1 MKHLVV
7 ILFIGLVATILCFIL
22 LPGSG
27 PAGGVESQA
36 SAGKLSAASAEKPVR
51 PVSDPELL
59 QLDAARREAEQK
71 VEVLESKLAEAEV
84 TKAVRAKTKKPFA
97 DPEMRKVMAA
107 EAASGVERSAKALLD
122 AGLAAD
128 LQLNE
133 DQRKALQALLVERG
147 AIGWNQILI
156 PMAAGELKG
165 ERLATTGRLVREAY
179 ARNAA
184 QLRGMLGNEGYAV
197 YEWYEKTQPDRD
209 CVKQLTPQFAKAG
222 QDLSAEQQIQ
232 LVTVLTDER
241 AGFNF
246 EHDFGDPAK
255 IDYEHFHQVFGEENA
270 NRHFEETQRFNTQL
284 VQRVAAVLSPEQL
297 KLFQE
302 SLAAQLQ
309 RAKFTVRT
317 TMAMMGEN
325 P

>member
-1 MKHLVV
+1 MKRLALV
-7 ILFIGLVATILCFIL
+7 LLIGSVAAVLCFVL
-22 LPGSG
+22 MPGSG
-27 PAGGVESQA
+27 STGGSES
-36 SAGKLSAASAEKPVR
+36 SSLGVNSDSRSPGIPVR
-51 PVSDPELL
+51 VVADPELL
-59 QLDAARREAEQK
+59 QMDVARREAEEK
-71 VEVLESKLAEAEV
+71 VETLQRKLAEAEAARAARV
-84 TKAVRAKTKKPFA
+84 KAKKPFA

-107 EAASGVERSAKALLD
+107 EAASGVERSAKTLLD

-133 DQRKALQALLVERG
+133 EQRKALQALLVERG

-165 ERLATTGRLVREAY
+165 ERLATAGRQVREAY

-184 QLRGMLGNEGYAV
+184 QIRGMLGNEGYAV

-209 CVKQLTPQFAKAG
+209 HVKQLSPQFARAG
-222 QDLSAEQQIQ
+222 QDLSAEQQGQ
-232 LVTVLTDER
+232 LVALLTNER
-241 AGFNF
+241 AGFKF

-255 IDYEHFHQVFGEENA
+255 IDYEHFHQVFSEENA
-270 NRHFEETQRFNTQL
+270 NRHFQETQRFNQQL
-284 VQRVAAVLSPEQL
+284 VQRASSVLNPDQV

-302 SLAAQLQ
+302 VLAAQLQ